1 MQDVPAP
8 YGGESPLFSIII
20 PLEHHRGQWELSWL
34 GWTSQTADKS
44 LYEIILVVPPDFEAL
59 NELKALAGG
68 KARLEFTNSDHDI
81 GLCAFGATKA
91 RGKYLFFTESHCR
104 PEPDVMEAC
113 IRAIDARPD
122 WAGFSCQSVADL
134 P

>member
-8 YGGESPLFSIII
+8 YGGKSPLFSIII

-68 KARLEFTNSDHDI
+68 KRASNSPI
-81 GLCAFGATKA
+81 RTMTSGSAPSAPP
-91 RGKYLFFTESHCR
+91 R
-104 PEPDVMEAC
+104 PAANIC
-113 IRAIDARPD
+113 SSRSRI
-122 WAGFSCQSVADL
+122 AGPSL
-134 P
+134 T